1 MIGANSSPECVAL
14 QRRLINITTGGLGD
28 PNLHTLVIGAAQLNT
43 LGEQDAGYL
52 RNVVVRGGN
61 ILVLSPDAASKDLFD
76 KNPDIMKKAAEA
88 GGLTSGYTI
97 IWQNLN
103 GPDDSNFTYE
113 VKL

>member
-1 MIGANSSPECVAL
+1 M
-14 QRRLINITTGGLGD
+14 
-28 PNLHTLVIGAAQLNT
+28 
-43 LGEQDAGYL
+43 
-52 RNVVVRGGN
+52 
-61 ILVLSPDAASKDLFD
+61 VLSPDAASKDLFD

>member
-1 MIGANSSPECVAL
+1 MTLRIQLPEE
-14 QRRLINITTGGLGD
+14 
-28 PNLHTLVIGAAQLNT
+28 HTSTDKDDEISAYV
-43 LGEQDAGYL
+43 
-52 RNVVVRGGN
+52 
-61 ILVLSPDAASKDLFD
+61 AASMDLFD

-103 GPDDSNFTYE
+103 GPDDSNFAYE